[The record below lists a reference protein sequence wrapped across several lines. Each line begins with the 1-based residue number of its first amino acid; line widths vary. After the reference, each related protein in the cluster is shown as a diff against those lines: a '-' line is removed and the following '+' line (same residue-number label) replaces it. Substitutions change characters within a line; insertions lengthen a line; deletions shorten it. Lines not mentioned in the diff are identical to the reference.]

1 MVFSFSLT
9 TVYITTSLLVW
20 PDKCEQWKLNVS
32 SQLWIFN
39 FFRQVGCFTFLEL
52 LRSWWTFGTWWFPES
67 TGVLCNLHIIR
78 LAHHLETEGSRE
90 VQSLPVAR
98 ASPPPTHQGNQPNQQ
113 YAQLSGLTKKEERRE
128 YILGAH
134 TLHKWQFSKLLP
146 IAQHQHWGL
155 MFSIWK
161 GKYGVQIKFRVSP
174 RWHDQ
179 VPKRTHGYKL
189 TAFLGL
195 PT

>member
-52 LRSWWTFGTWWFPES
+52 LRSWWTFGTWWFPEG

-78 LAHHLETEGSRE
+78 LAHHLETKGSRE
-90 VQSLPVAR
+90 VQPLPVAR
-98 ASPPPTHQGNQPNQQ
+98 ASPPPTHQGNRQPTVCS
-113 YAQLSGLTKKEERRE
+113 AQWSDQERRE
-128 YILGAH
+128 ESIFLEH
-134 TLHKWQFSKLLP
+134 TLFTSGSSANFFPLHNTNMEDWCS
-146 IAQHQHWGL
+146 
-155 MFSIWK
+155 
-161 GKYGVQIKFRVSP
+161 
-174 RWHDQ
+174 
-179 VPKRTHGYKL
+179 
-189 TAFLGL
+189 AFGRENMASR
-195 PT
+195 